1 MKLIWFEEMKSDLP
15 SVLREMATFLKQD
28 FPEDKIAALASHLHF
43 DNFKNND
50 AVNMKPPKG
59 KVPDSVRD
67 NFNFIRKGKVGDWKN
82 YFKVSSSRKQ

>member
-1 MKLIWFEEMKSDLP
+1 MQLIWFEEMKADLP
-15 SVLREMATFLKQD
+15 AVIRKLANFLGQD
-28 FPEDKIAALASHLHF
+28 FPETKVDALASHLHF

-59 KVPDSVRD
+59 KVPDAVRD

-82 YFKVSSSRKQ
+82 YFQVLIEF